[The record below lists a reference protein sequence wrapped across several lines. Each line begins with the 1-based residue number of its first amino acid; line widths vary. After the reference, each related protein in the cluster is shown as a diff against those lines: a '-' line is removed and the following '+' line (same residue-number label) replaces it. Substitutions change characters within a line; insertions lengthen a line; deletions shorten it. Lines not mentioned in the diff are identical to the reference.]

1 MLREAVR
8 TNPLDPPVIRAQLK
22 ERVETGAIVEGS
34 GKESRR
40 GTRKNEKNVKKA
52 EESSNLPRSSF
63 QAVFFFQKAARKLS
77 FCCLRITRYSHLEEA
92 YSIPYRYSTFH
103 GEYYTRSQSHA
114 ATESLHT
121 IYPSGSAL
129 RMISNDHERVKHLTN
144 DDGRSATR
152 PQEE

>member
-1 MLREAVR
+1 MDGCQLRYCEELVLREAVR

-77 FCCLRITRYSHLEEA
+77 FMFSPDH
-92 YSIPYRYSTFH
+92 
-103 GEYYTRSQSHA
+103 
-114 ATESLHT
+114 SLL
-121 IYPSGSAL
+121 SSRGSL
-129 RMISNDHERVKHLTN
+129 
-144 DDGRSATR
+144 
-152 PQEE
+152 